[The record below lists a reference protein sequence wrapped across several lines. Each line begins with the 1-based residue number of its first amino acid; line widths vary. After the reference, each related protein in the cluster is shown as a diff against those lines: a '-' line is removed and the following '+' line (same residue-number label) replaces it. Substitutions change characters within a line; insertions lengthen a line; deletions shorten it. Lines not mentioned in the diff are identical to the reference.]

1 MAQYGDRKLC
11 LIQISVIE
19 PLKGWL
25 RRDIE
30 IYLSQLWVP
39 PEIVMP
45 TPSLKGKEEVSRGK
59 GEAGKPGSRENMV
72 AEVVRSASVLAQLQ
86 YWVHVG

>member
-1 MAQYGDRKLC
+1 
-11 LIQISVIE
+11 
-19 PLKGWL
+19 
-25 RRDIE
+25 
-30 IYLSQLWVP
+30 
-39 PEIVMP
+39 MP

-72 AEVVRSASVLAQLQ
+72 AEMVRSASVLAQLQ